1 MKMNSTQLWDEM
13 LKDNI
18 VPVQEDQGAHMAE
31 VMEGKLS
38 SLLDKFEN
46 RVNEAVES
54 LNRPNNVEMMNS
66 SSEELN
72 SPESAPEKPEQPNFE
87 PEPVQEI
94 IKEEVG

>member
-54 LNRPNNVEMMNS
+54 LNRPNNS

>member
-31 VMEGKLS
+31 VMEGKLA

-54 LNRPNNVEMMNS
+54 LNRPNSS

-87 PEPVQEI
+87 PEPIKEI